1 MRTISIADLLQRL
14 RDNEPLPKQIAYD
27 DKIYQLNE
35 TGDDYYRMGENGEY
49 EVQSF
54 LYGLFSGSTSVTNY
68 INEVVLVVEDNPET
82 RGNRFMRLINGV
94 KEYKELKDT
103 LLFMVNHYGRMEQLK
118 YAQSEVFELNE
129 AIIDYENALKSENV
143 QNFDELRTH
152 IAEEFADVL
161 NMLGQVVLSYD
172 INELE
177 VFNIMRQKLERQ
189 KNRVAKE
196 IETGTQG

>member
-14 RDNEPLPKQIAYD
+14 RDIEPLPKQIAYD

-196 IETGTQG
+196 IETDTQG